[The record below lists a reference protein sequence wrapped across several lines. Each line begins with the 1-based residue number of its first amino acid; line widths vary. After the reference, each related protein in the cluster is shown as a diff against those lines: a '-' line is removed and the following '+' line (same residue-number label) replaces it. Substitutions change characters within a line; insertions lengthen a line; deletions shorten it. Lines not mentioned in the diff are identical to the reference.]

1 MKLVILN
8 SSSNYLN
15 RLSGATCECIFQSYK
30 AEEEDEWDDK
40 LKKNRVGGCKFAYK
54 VILLG

>member
-1 MKLVILN
+1 MGSLKLIKKLNMKLVILN

-40 LKKNRVGGCKFAYK
+40 LKK
-54 VILLG
+54 IE